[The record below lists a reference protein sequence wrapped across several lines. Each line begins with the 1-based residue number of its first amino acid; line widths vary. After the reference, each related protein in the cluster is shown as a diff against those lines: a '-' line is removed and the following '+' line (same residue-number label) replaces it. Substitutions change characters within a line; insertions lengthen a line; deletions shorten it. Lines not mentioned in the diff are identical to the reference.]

1 MRCAALHYATTST
14 STKNTTTTTTSP
26 TTTLHYNYTTTPT
39 PLHYATLQLQIQL
52 RYTTSS
58 RRASADRCNHF
69 KKHNSNHLSV
79 HQRVRSAIHALQQ
92 PGFSNRFPIFESST
106 TALCGTTG
114 IILVAASDSDRSAM
128 FSTEVLEEML
138 RWLEPISEM
147 RALSANL
154 ANWPTNCGHQGTPCA
169 GLLKTTAAGLRP
181 AHAVHGTIFSDLCV
195 FFWSFYFRK
204 WQEMVSAACCWWLLP
219 LAALFL
225 GVVQLLGAIMCHC
238 WAVLLSCYWVQGI
251 LQSPITFWVF
261 DSSVNANH
269 LQMKHLH
276 SSIFRNMIMTVLHM
290 AFGNRTIVHLDGL
303 QLRGRWCSTF
313 CHGLGLDCV
322 VAEMFFNF
330 FSEIKSNLK
339 VFEDL
344 LIYFNSFDVS

>member
-1 MRCAALHYATTST
+1 MAGTNFWNESLVS
-14 STKNTTTTTTSP
+14 KFG
-26 TTTLHYNYTTTPT
+26 
-39 PLHYATLQLQIQL
+39 QLANQL
-52 RYTTSS
+52 RTPGHSMCRATKDHCSWSETS
-58 RRASADRCNHF
+58 ACGPWND
-69 KKHNSNHLSV
+69 LL
-79 HQRVRSAIHALQQ
+79 RS
-92 PGFSNRFPIFESST
+92 
-106 TALCGTTG
+106 
-114 IILVAASDSDRSAM
+114 
-128 FSTEVLEEML
+128 L
-138 RWLEPISEM
+138 R
-147 RALSANL
+147 
-154 ANWPTNCGHQGTPCA
+154 
-169 GLLKTTAAGLRP
+169 
-181 AHAVHGTIFSDLCV
+181 

-204 WQEMVSAACCWWLLP
+204 WQEMVSAVCCWCLLP

-322 VAEMFFNF
+322 VAEN
-330 FSEIKSNLK
+330 
-339 VFEDL
+339 VF
-344 LIYFNSFDVS
+344 

>member
-1 MRCAALHYATTST
+1 MHYTPTTTTRTTTIQYATPTLHYTALHCAALHYTTLQHQLQLIF
-14 STKNTTTTTTSP
+14 TTTTAP

-58 RRASADRCNHF
+58 RCASGDRCNHF

-79 HQRVRSAIHALQQ
+79 HQRVRSAIPLQQ
-92 PGFSNRFPIFESST
+92 PDLSNRFPIFESSA

-169 GLLKTTAAGLRP
+169 GLLKTAAAGLRP

-195 FFWSFYFRK
+195 FLDLFTSGNDRKWSVLLTADAYFRLLLCS
-204 WQEMVSAACCWWLLP
+204 WEWFSCWVP
-219 LAALFL
+219 LC
-225 GVVQLLGAIMCHC
+225 AI
-238 WAVLLSCYWVQGI
+238 AGPCY
-251 LQSPITFWVF
+251 
-261 DSSVNANH
+261 
-269 LQMKHLH
+269 
-276 SSIFRNMIMTVLHM
+276 
-290 AFGNRTIVHLDGL
+290 
-303 QLRGRWCSTF
+303 
-313 CHGLGLDCV
+313 
-322 VAEMFFNF
+322 
-330 FSEIKSNLK
+330 
-339 VFEDL
+339 
-344 LIYFNSFDVS
+344 